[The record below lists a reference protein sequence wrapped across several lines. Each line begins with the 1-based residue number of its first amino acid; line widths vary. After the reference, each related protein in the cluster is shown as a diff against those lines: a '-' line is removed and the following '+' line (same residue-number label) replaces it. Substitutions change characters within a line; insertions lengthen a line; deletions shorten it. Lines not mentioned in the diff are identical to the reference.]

1 MAISIFLKLSFRDAK
16 TVPEV
21 TVKTALQTLSEHLK
35 RPRLIAWQR
44 SVPHFGQYGSPS
56 VSGQRIFLNQ
66 PWAVSSRTLAR
77 SMTVSVRHS
86 GDSRKCCPFGC
97 CLDFATAQSLLGLE
111 GGWAAYF
118 QASGRDRDVQ
128 HRGSRLRGDK
138 GDGEWDGGHVQA
150 PGCMRTASAAATGP
164 PTKSKLYVGRPEH
177 GSGSYPEGRQESI
190 VSFERWLIAS
200 NLDNFLMLRNIRIK
214 EMNYGFSSSLGNSK
228 ELWRVE

>member
-1 MAISIFLKLSFRDAK
+1 MSVAYELKLKRAELANRLEELAKLQAEVREQVSCIDKVIAIYEPGYEPTK

-21 TVKTALQTLSEHLK
+21 TVKTALQTLSGHLK
-35 RPRLIAWQR
+35 RPRLIVWQR
-44 SVPHFGQYGSPS
+44 SVLHFGQYGSPS

-97 CLDFATAQSLLGLE
+97 RLDFATAQSPLGLE

-118 QASGRDRDVQ
+118 QASGRDRDV
-128 HRGSRLRGDK
+128 HDRRSRLHGDK

-177 GSGSYPEGRQESI
+177 GIGLIPGRRAG
-190 VSFERWLIAS
+190 VDRL
-200 NLDNFLMLRNIRIK
+200 L
-214 EMNYGFSSSLGNSK
+214 
-228 ELWRVE
+228 